1 MSTLEPWV
9 LAADAARLL
18 AAERAQLAAAWAEEA
33 RRPDRILLET
43 CHRVELYGIGT
54 RPDQAVECAEHLIR
68 VAAGLESAV
77 VGEDEVLHQVRQAL
91 ATSRASA
98 PRDVRLTRLFETA
111 IAAGRRARAGR
122 TATSAGLAERAVA
135 WLATRADLDR
145 QPVLVAGAGRMG
157 TALARAATAA
167 GARVTI
173 ASRDPKHAET
183 AAARIGA
190 SHIDLGSAA
199 HQATTARAIAV
210 ALAGP
215 WHLPAG
221 PLPPTADLSSPS
233 AVPPHARGE
242 FLSVD
247 DLFQGGAGTPP
258 AGYVQTATAIVS
270 AKLAEYRDWLEVKSC
285 A

>member
-1 MSTLEPWV
+1 VTTIEPWV
-9 LAADAARLL
+9 LAADAARVPATERARL
-18 AAERAQLAAAWAEEA
+18 AATWAEEA

-54 RPDQAVECAEHLIR
+54 RPAAAVACAEHLLR

-91 ATSRASA
+91 ATARASA

-111 IAAGRRARAGR
+111 IAAGRRARAQR
-122 TATSAGLAERAVA
+122 TATSAGLAGRAVA
-135 WLATRADLDR
+135 WLATRAELAS

-173 ASRDPKHAET
+173 ASRDLQRAQA

-190 SHIDLGSAA
+190 RATDLNSATRE
-199 HQATTARAIAV
+199 ATNAAAVAV

-215 WHLPAG
+215 WHLVAG

-233 AVPPHARGE
+233 AVPPYARGE

-247 DLFQGGAGTPP
+247 DLFNGAGTPP
-258 AGYVQTATAIVS
+258 AGYVQAATAIVS